1 MKLGLMLAAAALA
14 QGDPEP
20 RAELEREETAPASA
34 ASSAVI
40 AYPAGFFA
48 DFRPNNAFDML
59 QRLPGFTFSGGAE
72 VRGFAGAVGNVLIDG
87 ERPSS
92 KSVSLEDVLRRLQA
106 SSVERIDLI
115 RGGAPGIDMQGQPQV
130 ANVIRAKGALG
141 ATAVTAGARLLTG
154 GWTAPQADLEW
165 TRRYGAVSLEG
176 ALHAIWEQDAES
188 GDGAQTVTDPAG
200 RALETGP
207 FRHRERGPTLSA
219 NGAAELA
226 RGADTWRLNGGVER
240 QVEDTRQ
247 TIGARDATGR
257 DLGSFD
263 LTEMRKDRSLEIG
276 GDYEHTFSDALS
288 AKVLA
293 LQTLGRGSSLERSV
307 EGGDVESALEQ
318 TKTGESI
325 VRASLT
331 AQRSA
336 ALTVEAGGE
345 AAFNFLEADNSVA
358 ENGVAIPLPN
368 ANTRVEERR
377 AEGFVTGFWKPSER
391 LSLEAGARVEV
402 SRIGQSGD
410 TTLTRSFFFPKPRA
424 VLTYNPDTDSQV
436 RLRVQREVGQL
447 DFGAFAASAE
457 LGAGVVNAGNP
468 DLEPE
473 RSWVFEAAFER
484 RFWGRGAAV
493 LTLTH
498 AEIGQAMDVIPV
510 AGRFDAPGN
519 IGSGTRDQV
528 RLTVT
533 VPLDR
538 LGVSGGLVT
547 GEANWRWSRV
557 TDPVTGRGRRISNE
571 RPFDGLVRFSQDVR
585 RLRSTWGVDGEFGFT
600 ETEYRIDRITRVSF
614 ETWWTAYWDW
624 KPRPGTSIRAEVQNL
639 TGRDFK
645 RRRTF
650 FDGPRSLGLIEAVE
664 RRNARFDPFVYL
676 RVRTA
681 L

>member
-1 MKLGLMLAAAALA
+1 MAAPLSAILAAAALA
-14 QGDPEP
+14 ATDPV
-20 RAELEREETAPASA
+20 
-34 ASSAVI
+34 AVPDGPGNSGVI
-40 AYPAGFFA
+40 PYPATFFT

-59 QRLPGFTFSGGAE
+59 QRLPGFTYSGGAD

-106 SSVERIDLI
+106 SSVERIDLV

-130 ANVIRAKGALG
+130 ANIIRSKAALG
-141 ATAVTAGARLLTG
+141 ATAVTAGARLLIG
-154 GWTAPQADLEW
+154 GWVAPQADLEW
-165 TRRYGAVSLEG
+165 TRRYGPVSLEG

-188 GDGAQTVTDPAG
+188 GGGAQSVTSPSG
-200 RALETGP
+200 GVLEQGP

-219 NGAAELA
+219 NGAAELS
-226 RGADTWRLNGGVER
+226 RGADKWRLNGGFER
-240 QVEDTRQ
+240 QREDTRQ
-247 TIGARDATGR
+247 SIGANNAAGR
-257 DLGSFD
+257 PISAFN
-263 LTEMRKDRSLEIG
+263 LTEVRKDRSLELG
-276 GDYEHTFSDALS
+276 GDYEHAFSDSLS

-293 LQTLGRGSSLERSV
+293 LQTLGKGSSLERSI
-307 EGGDVESALEQ
+307 EGGDAQSALEQ

-336 ALTVEAGGE
+336 GLTVEAGGE
-345 AAFNFLEADNSVA
+345 AAFNFLEAANSVT
-358 ENGVAIPLPN
+358 ENGVAIALPN

-377 AEGFVTGFWKPSER
+377 AEGFVIAFWKPSER
-391 LSLEAGARVEV
+391 IALEAGARVEV

-410 TTLTRSFFFPKPRA
+410 TTLTRQFFFPKPRI
-424 VLTYNPDTDSQV
+424 VLTYSPNTDSQV
-436 RLRVQREVGQL
+436 RLRLQREVGQL
-447 DFGAFAASAE
+447 DFGDFAASAE

-473 RSWVFEAAFER
+473 RSWVIEAAFER

-498 AEIGQAMDVIPV
+498 AEITQAVDVIPV
-510 AGRFDAPGN
+510 DGRFDAPGN
-519 IGSGTRDQV
+519 IGSGRRDQIK
-528 RLTVT
+528 LTAT

-538 LGVSGGLVT
+538 LGVSGGLIT

-557 TDPVTGRGRRISNE
+557 ADPVTGLGRRISDE
-571 RPFDGLVRFSQDVR
+571 RPFDGTIRFSQDVR
-585 RLRSTWGVDGEFGFT
+585 RLRSTWGVDGDFGYT
-600 ETEYRIDRITRVSF
+600 ETEYRIDRVTRVSF
-614 ETWWTAYWDW
+614 ETYWTVYWDW

-650 FDGPRSLGLIEAVE
+650 FDGPRSLGVLEAVE
-664 RRNARFDPFVYL
+664 RRNAKFDPYL
-676 RVRTA
+676 YVRARTA